1 MTGNILIESLYFLI
15 DKTLILDIKKIYLY
29 GIMYLEV
36 TNMVFKLLLVE
47 DDPEIKEIISDY
59 FTEKSDGLFE
69 IHTAET
75 GNEGQI
81 NCMYNEYDL
90 ILLDVMLPGVDG
102 FTICRE
108 LRKTSDVP
116 IIFITARH
124 GENDR
129 LHGYQLGCDDYV
141 SKPFSLAELYAKVTA
156 LLKRSK
162 GMVRKEIMHS
172 GCIKLDP
179 YRCTVY
185 VNDEETILAPIEFAI
200 LKILMDNKGKVVSRD
215 RLIIQIW
222 GYDFDGNDRV
232 VDNHIK
238 KLRKALGD
246 ASSQIKTIFKKG
258 YKLEGN
264 NEKE

>member
-1 MTGNILIESLYFLI
+1 MA
-15 DKTLILDIKKIYLY
+15 
-29 GIMYLEV
+29 
-36 TNMVFKLLLVE
+36 FKLLLVE
-47 DDPEIKEIISDY
+47 DDLEIREIISDY
-59 FTEKSDGLFE
+59 FTEKGDGSFD

-81 NCMYNEYDL
+81 NCRSNEYDL
-90 ILLDVMLPGVDG
+90 ILLDVMLPEVDG

-124 GENDR
+124 SENDR

-141 SKPFSLAELYAKVTA
+141 TKPFSLAELYAKVTA
-156 LLKRSK
+156 LVRRSK

-185 VNDEETILAPIEFAI
+185 VNDEEVMLAPIEFAI
-200 LKILMDNKGKVVSRD
+200 LKTLMDNEGKVVSRD
-215 RLIIQIW
+215 SLIIRIW

-238 KLRKALGD
+238 KLRKALGG

-264 NEKE
+264 NEKK